1 MPSESAA
8 TATTLQRSAL
18 DWRRVSALGIAIAIS
33 GNFSGWNYGLAVGG
47 WSSMLIDAV
56 GMALMFFALAQCLAE
71 LAAAFPDGAG
81 FDHYVREGFGAGTG
95 WICGLSLA
103 VALAI
108 GTGLAAT
115 FSSAYFEALTGLGGW
130 PVKLAIF
137 TVIISLQL
145 RGAREVA
152 GLTVVTGAVV
162 VAVLIGF
169 FFFAATHFSSANLMR
184 AETVSARTTPTS
196 LLACTPFA
204 LFLFL
209 GVEQAAQAVA
219 ETEDPSR
226 TMPKAL
232 GFAVFVAAALG
243 LATLLFATATADVGK
258 LSVSDD
264 PLFTAI
270 TAHAGAPAAPIMTH
284 VVSIGALLSLLA
296 TFFSLAY
303 AASRQIYHL
312 ARVGDLPGVL
322 AATNRRHAPWAA
334 IVVTLACG
342 VFAAGFRADAVM
354 VVFIFL
360 ICVSYLLVLGVFI
373 RLRYSIP
380 GKPRPYRALGGPVLA
395 AVGFLLVL
403 AVVASCYQL
412 HPAAL
417 SWCIAGLAL
426 SLVYHAGRARGGRL
440 MQVQVAGAKQSHD
453 TDDDQVDRD
462 DIVQQPRGHEDQDSR
477 DQRHE
482 RSD

>member
-1 MPSESAA
+1 MA
-8 TATTLQRSAL
+8 TPTTLRRSAL

-47 WSSMLIDAV
+47 WTSMLIDAV
-56 GMALMFFALAQCLAE
+56 GMAVMFFALAQCLAE

-81 FDHYVREGFGAGTG
+81 FDHYVRAGFGPATG
-95 WICGLSLA
+95 WTCGLSLA
-103 VALAI
+103 VSLAI

-115 FSSAYFEALTGLGGW
+115 FSSAYFGALTGLGGW
-130 PVKLAIF
+130 PVKLAMF
-137 TVIISLQL
+137 TVVIGLQL

-152 GLTVVTGAVV
+152 GLTVLTGAIV
-162 VAVLIGF
+162 VAILIAF
-169 FFFAATHFSSANLMR
+169 FLFAATHFSAANLLR
-184 AETVSARTTPTS
+184 AQAVSARATPAS
-196 LLACTPFA
+196 LLACAPFA

-219 ETEDPSR
+219 ETENPSR

-232 GFAVFVAAALG
+232 GFAVLVAAALG
-243 LATLLFATATADVGK
+243 LATLLFATATADVDK

-264 PLFTAI
+264 PLFTAV
-270 TAHAGAPAAPIMTH
+270 TAHADAPCAPIMTH
-284 VVSIGALLSLLA
+284 VVSIGALVSLLA

-312 ARVGDLPGVL
+312 ARAGDLPGVF
-322 AATNRRHAPWAA
+322 AATNGRHAPWVA

-342 VFAAGFRADAVM
+342 VFAAGFRPDAVM

-360 ICVSYLLVLGVFI
+360 ICVSYLLVLGAFV
-373 RLRYSIP
+373 RLRYSVP
-380 GKPRPYRALGGPVLA
+380 DKSRPYRAVGGPVLA

-412 HPAAL
+412 RPAAL

-426 SLVYHAGRARGGRL
+426 AFVYHAGRARSGRL
-440 MQVQVAGAKQSHD
+440 MQVQVTGAKQSHD
-453 TDDDQVDRD
+453 TDDDQIDRD
-462 DIVQQPRGHEDQDSR
+462 DIVQQSRRHEDQDSR